1 MNNTEKNFIQN
12 LKDIRLD
19 GEAKLRIREQLV
31 AYSELHSM
39 PAVEEKPFNGVS
51 FISSMFG
58 HSRRLLAT
66 TLALAL
72 LLVGGGAS
80 TFAAEKAV
88 PGDVLYPVKVGI
100 NEPVAAVFAGSG
112 EAQARHHARLAV
124 RRVQE
129 AEVLRA
135 RGALTPETEEELSA
149 KIDAETTKV
158 IEEAGKLSL
167 AGDVSASVAVR
178 TDLAGELAP
187 YAPVADTVA
196 ASAPEATTMMAKA
209 VRATLASVPSED
221 EEVGTPRTVREVL
234 GKKLVLLRVSQ
245 DSVARVR
252 TIATDDTPAKEKKEG
267 KKHSMSSLLFGSSV
281 SEQNNTATSTATN
294 TPELGKKFLEQLIR
308 PEEEHKETPASN
320 EQESHS
326 SESGNTQTS
335 TQTPSPTPTPSP
347 ASMKVGPI
355 KVHIGL

>member
-196 ASAPEATTMMAKA
+196 ASAPEAAPMMAKA

-245 DSVARVR
+245 GDTVR
-252 TIATDDTPAKEKKEG
+252 LKAIATQVADESPEATETKHPAQG
-267 KKHSMSSLLFGSSV
+267 LLFGASV
-281 SEQNNTATSTATN
+281 QRDEQATSTTATSSKAF
-294 TPELGKKFLEQLIR
+294 GKKFIEQLLKN
-308 PEEEHKETPASN
+308 ENKEDVKNETPP
-320 EQESHS
+320 QEEGVSA
-326 SESGNTQTS
+326 
-335 TQTPSPTPTPSP
+335 PLPAALPT
-347 ASMKVGPI
+347 KVLPI
-355 KVHIGL
+355 KVHVGL

>member
-88 PGDVLYPVKVGI
+88 PGDVLYPVKVSI

-129 AEVLRA
+129 AELLRS
-135 RGALTPETEEELSA
+135 RGALTPETEEDLSV

-158 IEEAGKLSL
+158 LEEAGKLSL

-178 TDLAGELAP
+178 SDLAGELAA
-187 YAPVADTVA
+187 YAPAADTVA
-196 ASAPEATTMMAKA
+196 ASAPEVAPMMAKA
-209 VRATLASVPSED
+209 ARATLESVPAED
-221 EEVGTPRTVREVL
+221 TASTPRTVREVL

-245 DSVARVR
+245 DSNLR
-252 TIATDDTPAKEKKEG
+252 TKALATDNEESDSTAKKQGSHPTRGLLSGASVRNDDTEA
-267 KKHSMSSLLFGSSV
+267 SS
-281 SEQNNTATSTATN
+281 TATSSPA
-294 TPELGKKFLEQLIR
+294 LGKKFIDQLLKREEKKNTEELKDIPADVA
-308 PEEEHKETPASN
+308 PEVPEVTVPMPVTVPA
-320 EQESHS
+320 
-326 SESGNTQTS
+326 
-335 TQTPSPTPTPSP
+335 
-347 ASMKVGPI
+347 KVLPV
-355 KVHIGL
+355 KVRVGL